1 MVVRRAIEK
10 LPGVIAAY
18 PFGDTKT
25 VKVLTSTKKP
35 ITEKKVNF
43 LFRKHKGLKLVS
55 IQKLEAEE
63 DVTEQNN

>member
-1 MVVRRAIEK
+1 MIVRRTIEK
-10 LPGVIAAY
+10 MPGVIAAY

-35 ITEKKVNF
+35 ITEKKIKF
-43 LFRKHKGLKLVS
+43 LFRKHRNLKLVS
-55 IQKLEAEE
+55 IERSDADG

>member
-1 MVVRRAIEK
+1 MIVRRTIEK
-10 LPGVIAAY
+10 VSGVIAAY

-35 ITEKKVNF
+35 ITEKKIKF
-43 LFRKHKGLKLVS
+43 LFRKHKALKLVS
-55 IQKLEAEE
+55 IKRADADE

>member
-1 MVVRRAIEK
+1 MGGRRAIEN
-10 LPGVIAAY
+10 LPGGIAAY

-43 LFRKHKGLKLVS
+43 LFRKHKGFKLVS
-55 IQKLEAEE
+55 IQKLEAEK
-63 DVTEQNN
+63 DVTAQHN

>member
-35 ITEKKVNF
+35 ITEKRLNH
-43 LFRKHKGLKLVS
+43 LFRKHKTLKVIS
-55 IQKLEAEE
+55 IQKLETEE